1 VFSVHIPGG
10 LNRKQIGDGAMT
22 KKIKKDILE
31 DFQRLRNEM
40 LRDKV
45 NEIFRTRPGNYVAAM
60 EEFGFKY
67 YDDDDRDEIEEKNA
81 QPENQNQRD
90 LVDYFEGCHE
100 GTESILTA
108 FLEEKDAEEPNL
120 PLIRKYFKQAN
131 RNLKA
136 LILYGLDHYP
146 ARIDL
151 LSDLTYFHEFENSLS
166 TLIDCY
172 IRACINETN
181 LEIFSKLARD
191 FYDATVADGYEALA
205 ALHDLFGP
213 DSDKR
218 KAIDFLIQEKG
229 SAGDSSSPIEF

>member
-1 VFSVHIPGG
+1 
-10 LNRKQIGDGAMT
+10 MT
-22 KKIKKDILE
+22 QKGKDDILA
-31 DFQRLRNEM
+31 DYRRLKNAM
-40 LRDKV
+40 VRDKV
-45 NEIFRTRPGNYVAAM
+45 AEIFRARPGNYVAAM
-60 EEFGFKY
+60 EEIGFKY

-90 LVDYFEGCHE
+90 LIDYFEGRHE
-100 GTESILTA
+100 CTESILIA

-151 LSDLTYFHEFENSLS
+151 LSDLAYFHEFENSLS

-172 IRACINETN
+172 TRACIHETN
-181 LEIFSKLARD
+181 LETFSELVQD
-191 FYDATVADGYEALA
+191 FYYATIPDGYEALY
-205 ALHDLFGP
+205 ALRDLFGP
-213 DSDKR
+213 DTDKG
-218 KAIDFLIQEKG
+218 KVIDFLIQEKDK
-229 SAGDSSSPIEF
+229 AGGASSPIEF